1 MKLKYTRRFV
11 STALLGCSFK
21 MESNIPNWTGKSS
34 LLFILLHSIKTLIF
48 PAKILAEDPEM
59 GWAVGSINN
68 IAGYKTNIK
77 ADLDLDC
84 FHYWDPPHWQICEKN
99 NPSVAEK
106 R

>member
-1 MKLKYTRRFV
+1 
-11 STALLGCSFK
+11 

-59 GWAVGSINN
+59 SGLGSINN